1 MLSKGQAIFQLSYLI
16 LFLLMS
22 AGIAG
27 SFDLGVTPNI
37 NWPLYAVVT
46 VLTIGK
52 LVYLHKKGR
61 LF

>member
-1 MLSKGQAIFQLSYLI
+1 MLTKGQAIFQLSYLI

-37 NWPLYAVVT
+37 NWPLYAAVSF
-46 VLTIGK
+46 LTIGK
-52 LVYLHKKGR
+52 LIYWYKKGR
-61 LF
+61 F